1 LILTI
6 PLYLKIIIGNKF
18 RVCPTFGG
26 FVRTNDNLGYMAG
39 INFEMVV
46 KERLII
52 FAKADYMWD
61 YWDKWNNRFG
71 GSTNYETSSST
82 IWISLGIK
90 RKILK

>member
-1 LILTI
+1 
-6 PLYLKIIIGNKF
+6 
-18 RVCPTFGG
+18 
-26 FVRTNDNLGYMAG
+26 MAG

-90 RKILK
+90 RKIIEISLTVLSGGLAPEVENHKLLDVQPQEEKT